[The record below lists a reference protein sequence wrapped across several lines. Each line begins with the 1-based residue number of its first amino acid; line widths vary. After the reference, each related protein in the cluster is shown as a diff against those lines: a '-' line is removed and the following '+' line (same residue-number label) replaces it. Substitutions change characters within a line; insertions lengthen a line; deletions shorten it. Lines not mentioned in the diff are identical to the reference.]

1 MLIEAKKEASK
12 ILNVVHYEEIT
23 NVCKTLR
30 VSGLLVRHIHVY
42 WGLMLARLLC
52 VFLFLEGG
60 GGVIGQLVGYKGV

>member
-23 NVCKTLR
+23 NVCETLR

-60 GGVIGQLVGYKGV
+60 GGGNWTIGWL

>member
-60 GGVIGQLVGYKGV
+60 GVIGQLVGYKGV